1 MGRRRLNYGR
11 HSVDQTDVDAVVAV
25 LRSEFLTQGPAVP
38 RFEDAVKE
46 LVGARH
52 AVAFSSGTAAL
63 HGAVW
68 AAGMEKGDVGVTQ
81 AITFCATA
89 NAVRFC
95 GGEIALADID
105 FNSVNMSAGSLK
117 KVMAKLEAEGRGAK
131 VVLPVHIGGLSVG
144 AGPLREAAGDAL
156 MIEDAA
162 HALGGVYEDGQPIGS
177 GTHADASVFSFHP
190 VKPITSAEGG
200 VAVTNDATLARR
212 MRLLRNHGIERD
224 KTRYAEANPDAQG
237 LPWYYEQQEL
247 GYNYRLS
254 DVHAALGLSQ
264 LPKLS
269 EFTQR
274 RRDLAALYDDAF
286 QSLPGITPLQAR
298 PDWAQRSSRHLYL
311 VHLDFETLSVP
322 RAKLMN
328 RLGEAGIGTQ
338 VHYIPIHHH
347 PYYVSNPP
355 IASADLGE
363 SERYYQ
369 GALSLPLFPDMDEA
383 DVERVVQALKTVIES
398 QRALEPQ
405 I

>member
-11 HSVDQTDVDAVVAV
+11 HSVDQADIDAVVAV
-25 LRSEFLTQGPAVP
+25 LRSEFLTQGPTVP
-38 RFEDAVKE
+38 RFEDAVRE

-68 AAGMEKGDVGVTQ
+68 AAGIKKGDIGVTQ

-89 NAVRFC
+89 NAVRYC
-95 GGEIALADID
+95 DGDVALADID
-105 FNSVNMSAGSLK
+105 FESVNMSASSLK
-117 KVMAKLEAEGRGAK
+117 NVTAKLEAKNRTAK

-156 MIEDAA
+156 VIEDAA
-162 HALGGVYEDGQPIGS
+162 HALGGIYEDGQTIGS
-177 GTHADASVFSFHP
+177 GAYADASVFSFHP

-200 VAVTNDATLARR
+200 VAVTNDGTLARR

-224 KTRYAEANPDAQG
+224 KTRYAGTGPDAQD
-237 LPWYYEQQEL
+237 LPWYYEQHEL

-264 LPKLS
+264 LSKLS
-269 EFTQR
+269 NFTQR
-274 RRDLAALYDDAF
+274 RRDLAALYDEAF
-286 QSLPGITPLQAR
+286 KSLPGITPLQGR
-298 PDWAQRSSRHLYL
+298 HDWAQRSSRHLYL
-311 VHLDFETLSVP
+311 VHLDFEALSVS
-322 RAKLMN
+322 RAELMN
-328 RLGEAGIGTQ
+328 RLSEAGVGTQ

-347 PYYVSNPP
+347 PYYVANPP
-355 IASADLGE
+355 VASADLGE

-369 GALSLPLFPDMDEA
+369 GALSLPLFPEMIEA
-383 DVERVVQALKTVIES
+383 DVERVVQALKSVIQS